1 MNALTALLHP
11 GELLHPMRR
20 YGHAADQIAEALDHD
35 RRWNPAAMESVEDG
49 ARQLYL
55 AASSVH
61 ECVQCGDAL
70 GSRHAVIET
79 AVAGMRLAAER
90 PDPLRTDT
98 DQAYRIA
105 AANAWADLLGEQ
117 EHHPQA
123 WTSPDA
129 GAQELAIRAQGAL
142 SAAEQSDTAGV
153 EAAASLTAAA
163 CIRYL
168 AEVNASMSVASSRW
182 GKAA

>member
-20 YGHAADQIAEALDHD
+20 YEHAADQIAEALDHD

-55 AASSVH
+55 AAAWVQK
-61 ECVQCGDAL
+61 CVQCGDAV
-70 GSRHAVIET
+70 GGRHAVIET

-105 AANAWADLLGEQ
+105 SANAWADLLGER
-117 EHHPQA
+117 EHHPQ
-123 WTSPDA
+123 TRMSPDA
-129 GAQELAIRAQGAL
+129 GARELVLRAQDTL
-142 SAAEQSDTAGV
+142 SAAERSDTAAV
-153 EAAASLTAAA
+153 EAAASLTAAV

-168 AEVNASMSVASSRW
+168 ADVHASTSAASSRW
-182 GKAA
+182 SRAA